1 MRKLSLDLVGYLL
14 SLPRIIKRLLALSL
28 DVNLCVFSVWLAY
41 YLRLGNFMALSEPG
55 IFASLISVA
64 IAIPVFIANGLYRS
78 VFRFSG
84 SPVLL
89 MVARAVCVYAIF
101 YFGVFTVYGFPGVP
115 RTLGIIQ
122 PVTLFILIGISRM
135 IVGAWMGSRYRGLLK
150 HPFRE
155 NTLVYGAG
163 ASGQQIGRAMRSSPS
178 INVVG
183 FVDDDVHLHG
193 NLINGLPVYS
203 PDVLKKLVDEHKVS
217 SVLLAMPG
225 IGRRRRNEII
235 SKIQSIRVSV
245 RTLPSLTDLASG
257 KVTISNIQ
265 ELDLDDL
272 LGRETV
278 LADNQLLSKNV
289 LDKTVV
295 VSGAGGSIG
304 SELCKQILDQKP
316 ARLLLIEQSE
326 FALYQV
332 NSLLEKQM
340 VSQDVEIIPLL
351 ASVCNFERMRE
362 IFSNWKP
369 NTIYHAAAFKH
380 VPLVEQNLG
389 EGIKNNVFGTY
400 NLARLAI
407 SNGVSNFVLISTD
420 KAVRPTNMMGASKRL
435 AEMILQSF
443 AKLSD
448 STIFCM
454 VRFGNVLGS
463 SGSVV
468 PKFRE
473 QIRHGGPVTLTHPEV
488 TRFFMSVKEAA
499 QLVIQAGAMA
509 KGGEVFVLDMGD
521 AVKIRD
527 LAVRIIELS
536 GLTLQNDEHPEG
548 DIAIEI
554 IGLRPGEKLYEELL
568 ITNKSEQT
576 YHPKIM
582 KAHEDFLEWD
592 RLESYLQLI
601 EETVVEAD
609 AEKIREIVAK
619 VVVGYVPDSRIADLV
634 YLNNIQGHS

>member
-28 DVNLCVFSVWLAY
+28 DVNLCIFSVWLAY
-41 YLRLGNFMALSEPG
+41 YLRLGNLIGLTDPV
-55 IFASLISVA
+55 IFASVISVA

-78 VFRFSG
+78 IFRYSG
-84 SPVLL
+84 SPVLF

-101 YFGVFTVYGFPGVP
+101 YFGVFTVYGFAGVP

-135 IVGAWMGSRYRGLLK
+135 IVGAWLGSRYRGLLK

-178 INVVG
+178 INIVG

-203 PDVLKKLVDEHKVS
+203 PEFLKKLVDEHKVS

-235 SKIQSIRVSV
+235 SKIRSIRVSV

-316 ARLLLIEQSE
+316 AKLLLIEQSE